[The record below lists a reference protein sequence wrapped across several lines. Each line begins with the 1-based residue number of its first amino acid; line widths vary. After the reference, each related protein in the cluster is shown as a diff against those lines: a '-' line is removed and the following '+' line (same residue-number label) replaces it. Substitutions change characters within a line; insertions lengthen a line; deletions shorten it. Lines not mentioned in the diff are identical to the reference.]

1 MRSELYKIVIKE
13 NITISKNIEIIKLN
27 NYIRKVPWQAF
38 LSLSNIN
45 PE

>member
-13 NITISKNIEIIKLN
+13 NITILKNIEIIKLN
-27 NYIRKVPWQAF
+27 KYIRKVPRQAF
-38 LSLSNIN
+38 LSFSRIN